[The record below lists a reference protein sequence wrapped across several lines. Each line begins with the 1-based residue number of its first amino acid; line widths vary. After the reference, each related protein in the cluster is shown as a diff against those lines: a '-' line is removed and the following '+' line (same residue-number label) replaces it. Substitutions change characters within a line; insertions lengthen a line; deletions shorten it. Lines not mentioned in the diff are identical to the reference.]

1 MAPRTSPPFRADHVG
16 SLIRPV
22 ELRQA
27 REEHAAGKLP
37 VESLREAE
45 DRCIRDVIALQ
56 ERVGLQSITDGEFRR
71 FSFRDVLFECSTGFG
86 ERIETDFEFTY
97 SDGSKRRATPV
108 PKVIG
113 KVKRKRG
120 ISTEDFKFLKPATRG
135 TAKVMLPAPDLAHW
149 FVGDR
154 VFSGV
159 YSDRQEYLG
168 DLAAVLREEIAE
180 LAKFGCTYVQIDEV
194 PIPVMAD
201 AQVQAVIRS
210 RGEDHLDL
218 VDSYV
223 DAINDALRDRPSGM
237 TVCLHMCRGNEGSGL
252 GSGGYDEIA
261 ERTFSRLQVDG
272 YLLEYESARSG
283 GFLPLRFIPK
293 DKLVLLGLISTKSK
307 ALEPKDELKQRV
319 EEASQVVDIERLGL
333 CPQCGFATLYK
344 YDRLTIDD
352 QERKLAHLVETA
364 REIWG

>member
-201 AQVQAVIRS
+201 AQVQAVILS